1 MQAYFDRFAILLSGI
16 CAIHCILLPVA
27 AGIIPLLAVTIQH
40 GQQLHQFWFHSFI
53 LIFIVPVSVI
63 ALIIGFRTHRQWLPT
78 AVALFGLLI
87 LTSIALFAGTLISLR
102 IIPHQGEM
110 LITIVGG
117 IIHAVGHILNLL
129 ATRKISK
136 HCTVRG

>member
-16 CAIHCILLPVA
+16 CAIHCILLPLA
-27 AGIIPLLAVTIQH
+27 ASLIPILAITIQH
-40 GQQLHQFWFHSFI
+40 GQQLHEFWFHHFI
-53 LIFIVPVSVI
+53 LIFIVPISLI
-63 ALIIGFRTHRQWLPT
+63 ALVIGFRTHRRWLPT
-78 AVALFGLLI
+78 GIALFGLLM

-102 IIPHQGEM
+102 IIPHQAEM
-110 LITIVGG
+110 VLTVIAGF
-117 IIHAVGHILNLL
+117 IHAIGHILNLL